1 MAICPMGLVSGP
13 NSSRVEFMRPWD
25 WFWSISSTSISIIPQ
40 EAQALPNLGPLK
52 AVVKPEMET
61 GMNPSSLVRNVIH
74 STVKS
79 LPELLIKIQSVLF
92 YSF

>member
-1 MAICPMGLVSGP
+1 MVICPLGLVSGP

-25 WFWSISSTSISIIPQ
+25 WFWSTSRTSVSVMSQ

-61 GMNPSSLVRNVIH
+61 EMN
-74 STVKS
+74 
-79 LPELLIKIQSVLF
+79 
-92 YSF
+92 